1 MKKKIYILCAMFCL
15 IAMHASADTENSA
28 DTTVLK
34 RRISLGV
41 QIGTD
46 IGGAIPVPLSNI
58 PDKFNPY
65 PQLSISLG
73 ARITIPLKDRK
84 WALGTEITYKKIGL
98 DADARVENQKFEGTD
113 QGVKKIQY
121 YSGTAKMHMSFT
133 MLEIPVYA
141 KYAFTSGGSHRLV
154 FGAFGAYYINNDFN
168 VTATKGYVGNEPDQF
183 ENSVMPES
191 PIHMDFGSSLGSWD
205 AGVLVGY
212 EKNMFSRLN
221 LGIRVMMG
229 FKDIFTNDNKYFD
242 YKMLNMRG
250 TITVSYNLIDLRT
263 RSKK

>member
-1 MKKKIYILCAMFCL
+1 MFCL

-65 PQLSISLG
+65 PQLSVSLG

-113 QGVKKIQY
+113 QGVKKTQY

-154 FGAFGAYYINNDFN
+154 FGAFGA
-168 VTATKGYVGNEPDQF
+168 
-183 ENSVMPES
+183 
-191 PIHMDFGSSLGSWD
+191 
-205 AGVLVGY
+205 
-212 EKNMFSRLN
+212 
-221 LGIRVMMG
+221 
-229 FKDIFTNDNKYFD
+229 
-242 YKMLNMRG
+242 
-250 TITVSYNLIDLRT
+250 
-263 RSKK
+263 